1 MKEIWKDI
9 PNYEGLYQVSNLGRV
24 KSLARKNWMKRNGCY
39 RNVNEKI
46 LKQNLTGYKLNYY
59 SVCLSKNG
67 EFKSHK
73 THKLVA
79 IVFLNHIPCGHKIVV
94 DHINE
99 NSLDNRLINLQ
110 LLTNIENIRKYWK
123 LKNTNLI

>member
-1 MKEIWKDI
+1 MEVWKDVKG
-9 PNYEGLYQVSNLGRV
+9 YEGVYKISNLGNV
-24 KSLARKNWMKRNGCY
+24 KSLARKHWMKRNSYY

-46 LKQNLTGYKLNYY
+46 LKQNLSGYKLNYY

-67 EFKSHK
+67 NFKSYK
-73 THKLVA
+73 IHKLVA
-79 IVFLNHIPCGHKIVV
+79 IAFLNHIPCGHKIVV

-110 LLTNIENIRKYWK
+110 LLTNAENIRKYWK
-123 LKNTNLI
+123 QKKLI